1 MRRAASLLLLPALAH
16 ADDGI
21 EVHAR
26 ANEPPVLVLD
36 PTLTSRFESLHA
48 DEDTAHVIVP
58 VGRGVDAILENTTWV
73 NDDITQ
79 RGWRAAAGLT
89 RDFGV
94 ARLTASATYGGTD
107 GFLGGGRYV
116 DLTVALTHTFH
127 LSRWMT
133 AWISLSLTARTWQG
147 TPPPGEQNGAAAMLS
162 VGTTFR

>member
-1 MRRAASLLLLPALAH
+1 MRWAACLMLVPALAQ

-26 ANEPPVLVLD
+26 AEQPPVLVLD

-48 DEDTAHVIVP
+48 DEANVHSVVP
-58 VGRGVDAILENTTWV
+58 VGHGVDAILDNTTWA
-73 NDDITQ
+73 NPDIVE

-94 ARLTASATYGGTD
+94 ARLTAMASYNGVD
-107 GFLGGGRYV
+107 GWLGDGRYV
-116 DLTVALTHTFH
+116 DLTVALTRTFR

-133 AWISLSLTARTWQG
+133 AWISLSISVRSWTG
-147 TPPPGEQNGAAAMLS
+147 TPPPGERNGAAAMLS